1 MVDKAARSARYRQIL
16 GLFLGSLVEKLS
28 SFFHGK
34 YTVKGQNGVEKLE
47 FWFFESLAQV
57 WKWFNLPSIISTVTW
72 GDLS

>member
-1 MVDKAARSARYRQIL
+1 VHVSGK
-16 GLFLGSLVEKLS
+16 SLACFWEVWLRNS
-28 SFFHGK
+28 LLFFHGK